1 LHCLFEI
8 YEGMYALQKRT
19 VSARYLIYIFKLE
32 LNFMSRILQ
41 IYILYRPDQ
50 LLSKYLMRFRTNRA
64 LIVQCLL
71 STSYLQLFYFLHT
84 ATLNCQIN
92 IFMKRFNF
100 KVIKIIVLIA
110 VIKLSSLEYSI
121 TTMVKFYSNP

>member
-1 LHCLFEI
+1 MHCLFEI